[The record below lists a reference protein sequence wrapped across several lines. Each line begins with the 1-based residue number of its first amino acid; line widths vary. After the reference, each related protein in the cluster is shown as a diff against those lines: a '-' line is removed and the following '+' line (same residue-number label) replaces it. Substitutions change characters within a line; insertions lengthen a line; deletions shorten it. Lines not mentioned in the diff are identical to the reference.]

1 MQVSKYHSLTE
12 TKSTNVV
19 EFALVVKRSNRVLLW
34 YTVPHN
40 LVMQGRAT
48 FHNRVLQYYEA
59 LAKQKAAQQAAMI
72 ERHNQSAR
80 TKQQRLARLES
91 DLNAVLAEIDYQQQ
105 VVYQNI
111 AAESQNDFLGKIKR
125 VSLPV

>member
-40 LVMQGRAT
+40 LVAQGRAT
-48 FHNRVLQYYEA
+48 FHTRVLQYYEA
-59 LAKQKAAQQAAMI
+59 LAKQKAAQQAAAI

-91 DLNAVLAEIDYQQQ
+91 NLNAVLAEIDYQQQ
-105 VVYQNI
+105 AVYQNI
-111 AAESQNDFLGKIKR
+111 AAESQTDFLGKIKR